1 MNSNNFF
8 VLVLALFV
16 YSTAIYAEES
26 TSKRFYGGVIL
37 RAEVR
42 PDNPD
47 APIAILNVDEF
58 EPKSKVVSNL
68 GYAILTV
75 NMDSGRSLGLYD
87 YTLIDGNREYPIV
100 AFLNSNREYDAG
112 EWEIKKTKSNKKYSM
127 LFKIPIQSTKD
138 KTYKLRF
145 KLLKSKVKD
154 LKIKFINLK
163 SNPFTS
169 LKKIPS
175 EGMVGVDPHKPKPVV
190 VPEVEVPS
198 LPTDDKTKETPSG
211 EKKSDKQIAAD
222 AKKAADLAAF
232 VEGDAK
238 KEDPKAATPKKG
250 EKSSK
255 KKGSWDDL

>member
-8 VLVLALFV
+8 ILVLALFV
-16 YSTAIYAEES
+16 YSTAIYADNS

-37 RAEVR
+37 RAEIR

-47 APIAILNVDEF
+47 APIVILNVNEF
-58 EPKSKVVSNL
+58 KPKSKVLTNL
-68 GYAILTV
+68 GYAIITV

-87 YTLIDGNREYPIV
+87 YTLVDGNKEFPIV
-100 AFLNSNREYDAG
+100 AFLNKNQEYDAG
-112 EWEIKKTKSNKKYSM
+112 EWVIKKTKSNKKYSM
-127 LFKIPIQSTKD
+127 LFKIPLLSTKNQ
-138 KTYKLRF
+138 TYKLRF
-145 KLLKSKVKD
+145 KLLKNKVKD
-154 LKIKFINLK
+154 LPIKFINLK

-169 LKKIPS
+169 LEKIPA

-190 VPEVEVPS
+190 IPKVAVPS
-198 LPTDDKTKETPSG
+198 LPTDDKTKKTPSG
-211 EKKSDKQIAAD
+211 EKKSPKQIAAD

-232 VEGDAK
+232 VGGDA
-238 KEDPKAATPKKG
+238 KAATPKKG